1 MAEAKTGEEAPKKKG
16 KLLLFIIIGVVV
28 LAIGAV
34 AAVLL
39 LKKAPAEEEDGDA
52 PAHKTEVKKEK
63 AGGHQPPP
71 VYVKLDTFT
80 TNLAFENPGEQS
92 AAQYVQL
99 VAELKVETAPE
110 GEELKQYMP
119 EIRNVVL
126 RLLSAKK
133 PSQLTSVEGKDALA
147 EEIRN
152 SVNNIVNPPKRKN
165 AQPPEGPVT
174 AVLFSSFIIQ

>member
-16 KLLLFIIIGVVV
+16 KLLLFIGIGVVV
-28 LAIGAV
+28 LAIVAV

-39 LKKAPAEEEDGDA
+39 LKKAPAEEEDGEA
-52 PAHKTEVKKEK
+52 PAHKAEVKKEK
-63 AGGHQPPP
+63 GGHEAPP

-80 TNLAFENPGEQS
+80 TNLAFENPGEQT

-99 VAELKVETAPE
+99 VAELKVESAPE
-110 GEELKQYMP
+110 GEQLKAYMP

-133 PSQLTSVEGKDALA
+133 PSQLSSVEGKDALA

-152 SVNNIVNPPKRKN
+152 SVNLIVNPPKRKN
-165 AQPPEGPVT
+165 AQPPEGPVV